1 MPALLEVV
9 RKDQEESRREN
20 EKCRGS
26 EKKRV
31 GAGRTRKEEL
41 GKDQKDEKE
50 METTKMDRK

>member
-1 MPALLEVV
+1 MRNIE
-9 RKDQEESRREN
+9 DQR
-20 EKCRGS
+20 
-26 EKKRV
+26 KKRV